1 MNVIALGCP
10 RCREWSPK
18 FKIRDRSEIRDFPA
32 GPVTIIRFDLKDVYL
47 HTHTHIYIYTR
58 NYTYFIS
65 TSLYMCSKD
74 DCIWLQETFPRR
86 LRRITLEALRGERI
100 AHDKAKTFLLP
111 NYSSYGGHMTSHD
124 AREIVWSSVE
134 KANWAKVMHEYKMNS
149 CNTFKLVSWL
159 KFLIFPAKTPSSCPT
174 GASRQCEH
182 MITYVHVAYVAYVA

>member
-18 FKIRDRSEIRDFPA
+18 FKIRDRSEIRDGSSEIRDSSSKIRDFPA
-32 GPVTIIRFDLKDVYL
+32 GPVTIVRFDLKYVYL
-47 HTHTHIYIYTR
+47 HTRTHTHIYIYTR

-65 TSLYMCSKD
+65 TILYMCSKD

-134 KANWAKVMHEYKMNS
+134 KANWANVMHEYKMNS
-149 CNTFKLVSWL
+149 CNTFNSSW
-159 KFLIFPAKTPSSCPT
+159 CP
-174 GASRQCEH
+174 G
-182 MITYVHVAYVAYVA
+182 